1 MKMKPEFSNRKNELI
16 EAVDGRAFWVSRSC
30 AVIAEICMFNR
41 DDGHWYILLA
51 KRGGATPDFQ
61 GYWGLPCGYLDWDE
75 TLCDALIREVWEEC
89 DLFLPAI
96 AKNAQFVR
104 SSSSF
109 IMIDVETKDTPWR
122 IYDTPDKGKQNLG
135 FHYAILFG
143 WAGMP
148 FPALSNINVG
158 AGETEDLDWV
168 KVDQAMSMQLAFN
181 HQLAIARLF
190 TEKKSEFAVLEAD
203 CLKDRQ

>member
-1 MKMKPEFSNRKNELI
+1 MKPEFSNRKNELI
-16 EAVDGRAFWVSRSC
+16 EATDGRPFWVSRSC

-51 KRGGATPDFQ
+51 KRGAATPDFQ

-89 DLFLPAI
+89 DLFLPGL

-104 SSSSF
+104 SNSSF
-109 IMIDVETKDTPWR
+109 VMADAEVKDAPWR
-122 IYDTPDKGKQNLG
+122 IYDTPDHGKQNLG
-135 FHYAILFG
+135 FHYAILFS
-143 WAGMP
+143 WAGAP
-148 FPALSNINVG
+148 FPALSNLNVG
-158 AGETEDLDWV
+158 AGETEDLGWV

-181 HQLAIARLF
+181 HQLAITRLF
-190 TEKKSEFAVLEAD
+190 TEKTSEFSALEAD
-203 CLKDRQ
+203 SLKDNQ